1 MRFLPVFLDVAGQP
15 VALIGAGP
23 EALAKLRLLRAA
35 GAHVRWHVGAAQIA
49 AEANEATATEREGDA
64 DADSLERVRGDPAAV
79 DFSQVVAVVS
89 AAGDALDEAVAA
101 RARAAHVPVNVVD
114 RPELSSF
121 VFPAIIDRGEV
132 VVAVGTGGASPV
144 LARRLRERIE
154 ATLPARIGELAA
166 LMGRF
171 RARFAK
177 TRHPSRSLRRFW
189 ERVVDGPIGAAALAG
204 RWREAEAS
212 LARAVEESASPET
225 LPGLVY
231 LVGAGPGDPDLLTL
245 RALQAMQS
253 ADVLLYDEQV
263 SPAVL
268 DRGRRDAE
276 RVFVGKAPGRP
287 EPSPDAID
295 RIVIE
300 HARRGL
306 TVARLAGGDP
316 FRFPRGENERDRLH
330 EAGVAAVLV
339 PGVAWSSRG
348 GAAAEGEPEE
358 IAA

>member
-1 MRFLPVFLDVAGQP
+1 MRFLPVFLAVAGQP

-23 EALAKLRLLRAA
+23 EAATKLRLLRAA
-35 GAHVRWHVGAAQIA
+35 GAHVRWHVGAGHLA
-49 AEANEATATEREGDA
+49 AEADEAIATEGDGDA
-64 DADSLERVRGDPAAV
+64 SEGSLEIDRGDPAAAE
-79 DFSQVVAVVS
+79 FFGCVAVVS

-101 RARAAHVPVNVVD
+101 RARAANVPVNVVD

-144 LARRLRERIE
+144 LARRLREQIE
-154 ATLPARIGELAA
+154 AALPARIGELAA

-171 RARFAK
+171 RARFAQR
-177 TRHPSRSLRRFW
+177 RHPSRSLRRFW

-204 RWREAEAS
+204 RWREAEAA

-245 RALQAMQS
+245 RALRAMQS

-268 DRGRRDAE
+268 DRARRDAE
-276 RVFVGKAPGRP
+276 RLFVGRARGRP
-287 EPSPDAID
+287 ALSPDVVD

-300 HARRGL
+300 YARRGL
-306 TVARLAGGDP
+306 TVAWLAGGEGP
-316 FRFPRGENERDRLH
+316 QFFRSYERDRLQ
-330 EAGVAAVLV
+330 EAGVTVAVV
-339 PGVAWSSRG
+339 PGVAWSSRPD
-348 GAAAEGEPEE
+348 AAAAAEE